1 MIYGLGTDIVEISRI
16 EKAIKNIKFL
26 EKVYTENEIISI
38 GEKGNKVE
46 TYAGKFSAKEAIAKA
61 FGTGVRDFNLTDI
74 EILND
79 NLGKPI
85 VFLKNKLEEKYL
97 NFEINVSISH
107 CKEYA
112 TAVAI
117 LVKLGE

>member
-1 MIYGLGTDIVEISRI
+1 MICGLGNDIIEISRI
-16 EKAIKNIKFL
+16 EKAIKNIKFI

-38 GEKGNKVE
+38 EKKGNKAE
-46 TYAGKFSAKEAIAKA
+46 TYAGKFSAKEAISKA

-79 NLGKPI
+79 ELGKPI
-85 VFLKNKLEEKYL
+85 VSLKNKLKEKYF
-97 NFEINVSISH
+97 NFQINISISH

-117 LVKLGE
+117 LIKL